1 MSCHVMSCHVLD
13 IQYSEWI
20 FFRMDRSV
28 RFSTL
33 RNMCDYSPKLSVC
46 RSARFFLLKPC
57 DLDSTLYMF
66 PIHFSHTC
74 IKYPYNQQ
82 NMPSSFLFVFFV
94 AIMYKKHLI
103 FSLKSYHDCFLQAI
117 FSVFHDQK
125 SVPSMC
131 YYHSNSSKKSKT
143 LFYIFR
149 LNLKC
154 SCHKTISPHDI
165 HSIVAYSSIPLMH
178 T

>member
-1 MSCHVMSCHVLD
+1 MPNIQPSPLHTTLIIFFSKDWHILLYKDNYMIIKYVMSCHVMSCHVLD

-33 RNMCDYSPKLSVC
+33 RNMCDYSSNLSIC
-46 RSARFFLLKPC
+46 GSARFFLLKPC

-82 NMPSSFLFVFFV
+82 NMPSSFLFVFLLLLCTRN
-94 AIMYKKHLI
+94 I
-103 FSLKSYHDCFLQAI
+103 
-117 FSVFHDQK
+117 
-125 SVPSMC
+125 
-131 YYHSNSSKKSKT
+131 
-143 LFYIFR
+143 
-149 LNLKC
+149 
-154 SCHKTISPHDI
+154 
-165 HSIVAYSSIPLMH
+165 
-178 T
+178 

>member
-1 MSCHVMSCHVLD
+1 MTCFQVSLKFSSYCNTRHLFFFYKDWHILLYKDNYMIIKYVMSCHVMSCHVLD

-33 RNMCDYSPKLSVC
+33 RNMCDYSSNLSIC

-82 NMPSSFLFVFFV
+82 NMPSSFLFVFLLLLCTRN
-94 AIMYKKHLI
+94 I
-103 FSLKSYHDCFLQAI
+103 
-117 FSVFHDQK
+117 
-125 SVPSMC
+125 
-131 YYHSNSSKKSKT
+131 
-143 LFYIFR
+143 
-149 LNLKC
+149 
-154 SCHKTISPHDI
+154 
-165 HSIVAYSSIPLMH
+165 
-178 T
+178 